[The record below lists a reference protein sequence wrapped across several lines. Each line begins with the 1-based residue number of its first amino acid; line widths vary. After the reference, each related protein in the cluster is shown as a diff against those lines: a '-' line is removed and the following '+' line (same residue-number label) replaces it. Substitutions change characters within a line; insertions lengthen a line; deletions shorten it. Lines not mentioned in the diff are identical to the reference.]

1 MKYYKDDLEMGIV
14 KKIANNNKLLI
25 HKHNGFWKSVD
36 TQKDVKELSEIL
48 KNDKK

>member
-1 MKYYKDDLEMGIV
+1 MNDETKTIII

-25 HKHNGFWKSVD
+25 HKHYGFWKSVD